1 MGKQEFFGISEGKKK
16 STKGTF
22 VLAPV
27 IFLALLSVILA
38 LGGAILL
45 RKFFESRELAR
56 TTAIERDHFALRSD
70 SLLIELQNLDIA
82 FNKLKVEN
90 QSISEQISR
99 HRREINGLRA
109 QIAQLAGPEFE
120 STIEGVQARITH
132 LESELA
138 KFQIELS
145 GALDANRKMA
155 DEHSQVQLLLDAAK
169 KRAGELETVKKSL
182 TQKVDMGSRLTVVN
196 LEILPTF
203 FNRSGEQITNQAR
216 RVTQFRV
223 CFTILQNLIAPP
235 GERVFYLRVVD
246 EAGNI
251 ALIQPVGNF
260 NGPEGTPLE
269 YLASK
274 TINYQNK
281 DLAECIGITI
291 PSALA
296 PGIYTASIYADGIE
310 LRSRVFELR

>member
-1 MGKQEFFGISEGKKK
+1 MGKQEFFDISEGKKK
-16 STKGTF
+16 STKGTSL
-22 VLAPV
+22 VAPV
-27 IFLALLSVILA
+27 IFLALLSVIMA

-56 TTAIERDHFALRSD
+56 ATAIERDHFAMRSD

-82 FNKLKVEN
+82 FTNLKVEN
-90 QSISEQISR
+90 QSLSEQIAR

-120 STIEGVQARITH
+120 STIEGVQARIAH
-132 LESELA
+132 LESELTR
-138 KFQIELS
+138 FQTELS
-145 GALDANRKMA
+145 GALDANRKLS
-155 DEHSQVQLLLDAAK
+155 DEHSQVQLSLDAAK
-169 KRAGELETVKKSL
+169 IRVSELKTVEKSL
-182 TQKVDMGSRLTVVN
+182 TQKVDMGSRLTVVH
-196 LEILPTF
+196 LEIIPTF
-203 FNRSGEQITNQAR
+203 FNRAGEQITNRAR
-216 RVTQFRV
+216 RVTHFRV

-235 GERVFYLRVVD
+235 GERVVYLRVVD
-246 EAGNI
+246 GAGNI

-260 NGPEGTPLE
+260 IGPQGTPLE

-281 DLAECIGITI
+281 DLAECIGFTI
-291 PSALA
+291 PYRLA
-296 PGIYTASIYADGIE
+296 PGIYTASIFMDGIE

>member
-1 MGKQEFFGISEGKKK
+1 MGKQEFFDISEGKKK
-16 STKGTF
+16 NTKGTF
-22 VLAPV
+22 LMAPV
-27 IFLALLSVILA
+27 IFLAILSVLLA

-56 TTAIERDHFALRSD
+56 TTAIERDHFAMRSD
-70 SLLIELQNLDIA
+70 SLLIELQNLDVA
-82 FNKLKVEN
+82 FNNLRVEN
-90 QSISEQISR
+90 QSLSEQITR

-120 STIEGVQARITH
+120 STIEGIQARITH
-132 LESELA
+132 LESELSR
-138 KFQIELS
+138 FQIELA
-145 GALDANRKMA
+145 GALDANRKLS
-155 DEHSQVQLLLDAAK
+155 DEHAHVQLSLDAAK
-169 KRAGELETVKKSL
+169 IRVSELETVEKTL
-182 TQKVDMGSRLTVVN
+182 TQKVDLGSRLTVVN

-203 FNRSGEQITNQAR
+203 FNRSGEQITNRAR
-216 RVTQFRV
+216 RVTHFRV
-223 CFTILQNLIAPP
+223 CFTILQNLISSP

-246 EAGNI
+246 EVGNI

-260 NGPEGTPLE
+260 NGPQGTPLE

-281 DLAECIGITI
+281 DLAECIGFTV
-291 PSALA
+291 PSDLA
-296 PGIYTASIYADGIE
+296 PGIYTASIFADGIE